1 MVTKHE
7 EIIHYLETLPIG
19 QKVSV
24 RSIAHDL
31 RVSEGTAYRAIKS
44 AENNGIVATIQRV
57 GTVRIEK
64 ERVKKIEELSFA
76 DILDLINGHVLGGSQ
91 GLNKTLNKFV
101 IGAMTEDAM
110 VPYIKPMSLVII
122 GNRDRAQQMALEHG
136 AAVLITGGFKTS
148 AANIRLADSAQLPLI
163 NTNYDTF
170 TVASLI
176 NRELSNMT
184 IKQDIITVHDIYRP
198 ITQLPVLRQ
207 TQRVSDYLHLRENTN
222 QSRFPVVTDKG
233 RLVGVVTFRDIQD
246 FSSGTSLDKVMIKTL
261 ITVTPHTSLASA
273 THLLLSN
280 SIEMLPVVDN
290 NFNLIGEV
298 SRNDIQAYDR
308 PHPHTRNW
316 TLQAQAGESL
326 HIRSQQQSLADNQFP
341 NWHVRVTPQMAS
353 DAGSLAVGVLTEL
366 LTLATTRSLS
376 RFQQKVSMVDQ
387 IELHYFRLVQI
398 DHDLEIQ
405 LRVISENRR
414 HSVLDVDVRSDYL
427 AVAKAVITCQV
438 IEEM

>member
-1 MVTKHE
+1 MATKHE

-31 RVSEGTAYRAIKS
+31 QVSEGTAYRAIKS
-44 AENNGIVATIQRV
+44 AENNGIVATIERV

-64 ERVKKIEELSFA
+64 ERAKKIEELSFA

-101 IGAMTEDAM
+101 IGAMTEEAM

-122 GNRDRAQQMALEHG
+122 GNRDRAQQIALEHG

-233 RLVGVVTFRDIQD
+233 RLVGVVTFRDMQD
-246 FSSGTSLDKVMIKTL
+246 YSSGTSLDKVMIKTL

-308 PHPHTRNW
+308 PHPHTGNW

-326 HIRSQQQSLADNQFP
+326 HVRPNQQSLADNQFP
-341 NWHVRVTPQMAS
+341 SWHVHVTPQMAS

-366 LTLATTRSLS
+366 LTLATTRSL
-376 RFQQKVSMVDQ
+376 RQFQQKVSMVDQ

-414 HSVLDVDVRSDYL
+414 RSVLDVDVRSDYL